1 MNKKYSILIMTLLF
15 VGSTELAMA
24 MEGKSTR
31 PTKFTPKLET
41 IHEQKEYKEYRD
53 LQNTHL
59 QENVH
64 QPKPAEIAAI
74 EAQAIK
80 DNNAVNSSLEK
91 IKTKSPNLPTQL
103 QYEKLLENYRNLPNE
118 QYTQSVKNREGIVQK
133 RLNESQQSP
142 GLDLNSDQ
150 QSIVREFMLEPSKR
164 TMNLQ
169 EEIDALTD
177 EQKKNV
183 EKAIF
188 QERQAAIPDA
198 IKLNKTRS
206 SIELDLNQKEQ
217 TAKPANI
224 STEQQPITITSKHG
238 LQIKINNPEVMT
250 IENQQVL
257 ANFDSTLTNNK
268 NNTITY
274 YSHVKDSLQMNGS
287 VTIDQAGN
295 IVESSGPQSSPKP
308 DIKFNQQEPKTSSQ
322 LPVDQKQTTA
332 KQLESINLSKSSKS
346 PQENLQTIKIEDL
359 SEAGKAFAQYCAE
372 KIKAILD
379 NDKIP
384 LLEKQSILAQKQ
396 PQYIFH
402 MDQPQYV
409 AYISNVYRNGQDPAA
424 TRYVDK
430 LYKDAFQ
437 SIKNQLERTPGFIE
451 AKNKISAIIENNEQQ
466 EAINQELAKLVIQ
479 NNEDPYIDYLISQYT
494 YKNDATKQSLQEL
507 RKQNNSINL
516 ILKDSLRDNTPKKKK
531 IALEESRN
539 KTTNMTE
546 DIDNLYLDAFTKI
559 TNLRIEELQAQKE
572 RSWQNYKNAQTFRE
586 SIKTFTTFAS
596 TSLSLFVQQGS
607 LTAKSIRSTITNLFK
622 QSGAQVSRQKINSV
636 VDTAIATK
644 PGASATPEQKATWI
658 AATTQNVLDAEINDL
673 MSGNDVESIPQ
684 KPGQAN
690 LQSNKSR
697 IRQSISD
704 ASQKVTQ
711 AFSRS
716 NNQESKQE
724 FSEKDFNYEGNP
736 INPNYPTTPDEIR
749 L

>member
-1 MNKKYSILIMTLLF
+1 M
-15 VGSTELAMA
+15 
-24 MEGKSTR
+24 
-31 PTKFTPKLET
+31 
-41 IHEQKEYKEYRD
+41 
-53 LQNTHL
+53 
-59 QENVH
+59 
-64 QPKPAEIAAI
+64 
-74 EAQAIK
+74 
-80 DNNAVNSSLEK
+80 
-91 IKTKSPNLPTQL
+91 
-103 QYEKLLENYRNLPNE
+103 
-118 QYTQSVKNREGIVQK
+118 
-133 RLNESQQSP
+133 
-142 GLDLNSDQ
+142 
-150 QSIVREFMLEPSKR
+150 
-164 TMNLQ
+164 
-169 EEIDALTD
+169 
-177 EQKKNV
+177 
-183 EKAIF
+183 
-188 QERQAAIPDA
+188 
-198 IKLNKTRS
+198 
-206 SIELDLNQKEQ
+206 
-217 TAKPANI
+217 
-224 STEQQPITITSKHG
+224 
-238 LQIKINNPEVMT
+238 
-250 IENQQVL
+250 
-257 ANFDSTLTNNK
+257 
-268 NNTITY
+268 
-274 YSHVKDSLQMNGS
+274 
-287 VTIDQAGN
+287 
-295 IVESSGPQSSPKP
+295 
-308 DIKFNQQEPKTSSQ
+308 
-322 LPVDQKQTTA
+322 
-332 KQLESINLSKSSKS
+332 
-346 PQENLQTIKIEDL
+346 
-359 SEAGKAFAQYCAE
+359 
-372 KIKAILD
+372 
-379 NDKIP
+379 
-384 LLEKQSILAQKQ
+384 
-396 PQYIFH
+396 
-402 MDQPQYV
+402 
-409 AYISNVYRNGQDPAA
+409 
-424 TRYVDK
+424 
-430 LYKDAFQ
+430 
-437 SIKNQLERTPGFIE
+437 
-451 AKNKISAIIENNEQQ
+451 
-466 EAINQELAKLVIQ
+466 
-479 NNEDPYIDYLISQYT
+479 ISQYT